1 MKAKR
6 SMALTMAAA
15 MTLGLVVSNGTLAK
29 ADVWLRSNSRLTL
42 PGENVGC

>member
-29 ADVWLRSNSRLTL
+29 MMWLRSNSRLTL
-42 PGENVGC
+42 PVRM